1 MRKKE
6 SPKRTN
12 LNSPNRSSSQGDEY
26 DLKNNLNN
34 INSYSK
40 CGRKRYKPSARVTVT
55 SEGTDCIYSGKK
67 FANKDIDMQS
77 PTKSGGMSWEEYARL
92 DDKLSSFRGEND
104 KAHTDLRLELE
115 QKIKEARTDILS
127 NISSLQKELD
137 KYIPWKWLAWTASLL
152 GSVIV
157 IIVTIWYNLSY
168 CNVHPLPQTVNEI
181 EKRVYDLE
189 KRTVPLDSIDMNKKK
204 HGKEI

>member
-55 SEGTDCIYSGKK
+55 SEGTDSIYSGKK

-104 KAHTDLRLELE
+104 KHTL
-115 QKIKEARTDILS
+115 T
-127 NISSLQKELD
+127 LD
-137 KYIPWKWLAWTASLL
+137 
-152 GSVIV
+152 
-157 IIVTIWYNLSY
+157 
-168 CNVHPLPQTVNEI
+168 
-181 EKRVYDLE
+181 
-189 KRTVPLDSIDMNKKK
+189 
-204 HGKEI
+204 

>member
-55 SEGTDCIYSGKK
+55 SEGTDSIYSGKK

-77 PTKSGGMSWEEYARL
+77 PTKSGGMSWEEYVL
-92 DDKLSSFRGEND
+92 KTE
-104 KAHTDLRLELE
+104 
-115 QKIKEARTDILS
+115 DIHPPKTG
-127 NISSLQKELD
+127 ISVHFSGSL
-137 KYIPWKWLAWTASLL
+137 
-152 GSVIV
+152 V
-157 IIVTIWYNLSY
+157 
-168 CNVHPLPQTVNEI
+168 
-181 EKRVYDLE
+181 
-189 KRTVPLDSIDMNKKK
+189 
-204 HGKEI
+204 